1 MNNISFQG
9 KSIIYPNP
17 QRFKE
22 IVNNTEVQRRTI
34 KSTAKTNVI
43 NKWKA
48 YQVELSPENL
58 VVVLNSEKGGCVT
71 HIPTNNRNENILSE
85 LCDKIDE
92 FTKKAKNNITAW
104 IIGGDSVNGAN
115 GTKTIETLDDIA
127 DIVCDKPNIDAS
139 ILVGAKKGQENCALY
154 TRNNEIELTFD
165 KPIKLD
171 KNASPEENLEQ
182 IFDITELNNTEL
194 KCDK

>member
-9 KSIIYPNP
+9 RTLLYANSQK
-17 QRFKE
+17 FKE
-22 IVNNTEVQRRTI
+22 IVNSPEVQRRTI
-34 KSTAKTNVI
+34 KSTAKTNII

-48 YQVELSPENL
+48 YQLQLSPENL
-58 VVVLNSEKGGCVT
+58 LVVLNSEKGGCVT
-71 HIPTNNRNENILSE
+71 HVPTNNRNEEILSE

-92 FTKKAKNNITAW
+92 FTKKAKSKITAW
-104 IIGGDSVNGAN
+104 IIGGDTVNGAN
-115 GTKTIETLDDIA
+115 GTKTIQTLDDIA

-139 ILVGAKKGQENCALY
+139 ILVGAKKGQENCTLY
-154 TRNNEIELTFD
+154 TRNNEIEITLD

-171 KNASPEENLEQ
+171 KNVSPEENLEQ

-194 KCDK
+194 KTD

>member
-9 KSIIYPNP
+9 KSIICPNP

-22 IVNNTEVQRRTI
+22 IVNNTEIQRRTI

-58 VVVLNSEKGGCVT
+58 LVVLSSEKGGCVT
-71 HIPTNNRNENILSE
+71 HVPTNNRNEEILSE
-85 LCDKIDE
+85 LCNKIDE
-92 FTKKAKNNITAW
+92 FTKKAKNKITAW

-139 ILVGAKKGQENCALY
+139 ILVGAKKGQENCAIY
-154 TRNNEIELTFD
+154 ARNNEIEITLD

-171 KNASPEENLEQ
+171 KNVSPEENLEQ

-194 KCDK
+194 KTD